1 MRVCYVVFAANV
13 CNYFELR
20 KNHAKKSFKKNIYLC
35 FMSNFK
41 SIVSLVLVLLLG
53 TFFYQTYWVWR
64 YYQEQSS
71 KLELDILS
79 AMRSANDQL
88 IFQKGEQ
95 IAIDDLI
102 SIDFY
107 NYNDLLQGELMQ
119 RDLIFE
125 SVIEIVD
132 TRTDKILGC
141 IPDTLITRK
150 NSEYKDFSYY
160 FDLNHLYACKLW
172 VKDSNIFLLKQISGI
187 LLASFLMMIALI
199 ISYIYLLRIIL
210 RQKNIDEIKSDF
222 VNNMTHELKTPIS
235 VAYAATDALLNHGM
249 MDEKEKRTVYLNASK
264 KQLEHLSGLVEQIL
278 TMSVEERKN
287 MKLNFSEIRLTEV
300 FEQLKQ
306 QHSLNA
312 PKPMEIQIDMESE
325 DIIIPADKTHFY
337 NILSN
342 LIENAVKYSGESV
355 KIILSAT
362 QNENQTCIRVKDNG
376 IGIPASSLSKIFDRF
391 YRVPKGDIH
400 DVKGYGLGLYYV
412 KTIVEKHGWTI
423 EVQSKEGEGTEFLIR
438 WKKK

>member
-1 MRVCYVVFAANV
+1 
-13 CNYFELR
+13 
-20 KNHAKKSFKKNIYLC
+20 
-35 FMSNFK
+35 MSNFK
-41 SIVSLVLVLLLG
+41 SIVLFVLILLLG
-53 TFFYQTYWVWR
+53 TFFYQTYWVWT

-88 IFQKGEQ
+88 IFQKGEEVN
-95 IAIDDLI
+95 IDELI
-102 SIDFY
+102 SVDFY

-119 RDLIFE
+119 RELVFE

-132 TRTDKILGC
+132 TRTENILGC
-141 IPDTLITRK
+141 IPDMPIK
-150 NSEYKDFSYY
+150 KDNPEYRAYSYT
-160 FDLNHLYACKLW
+160 FDLNHFYAYKLL
-172 VKDSNIFLLKQISGI
+172 VKDSDIFLLKQISGI
-187 LLASFLMMIALI
+187 LLASLLTMIALI

-210 RQKNIDEIKSDF
+210 RQKNLDEIKSDF

-249 MDEKEKRTVYLNASK
+249 IDDKEKRVVYLDASK

-287 MKLNFSEIRLTEV
+287 MKLSLSEIRLAEV
-300 FEQLKQ
+300 FGQLKQ
-306 QHSLNA
+306 QYSLNA
-312 PKPMEIQIDMESE
+312 PKPVEFQINMDPK
-325 DIIIPADKTHFY
+325 DIILTADKTHFY

-342 LIENAVKYSGESV
+342 LIENAIKYSGESV
-355 KIILSAT
+355 KIILSAK
-362 QNENQTCIRVKDNG
+362 QNDDQTCICVKDNG
-376 IGIPASSLSKIFDRF
+376 IGIPASSLPKIFDRF

-412 KTIVEKHGWTI
+412 RTIVEKHDWNI
-423 EVQSKEGEGTEFLIR
+423 EVQSNEGEGTEFLIR

>member
-1 MRVCYVVFAANV
+1 MRQQNTQ
-13 CNYFELR
+13 LQ
-20 KNHAKKSFKKNIYLC
+20 KKSLTLLKCIFYNVIV
-35 FMSNFK
+35 SNFK
-41 SIVSLVLVLLLG
+41 SIVLFVLVLLLG
-53 TFFYQTYWVWR
+53 TFCYQTYWVWK
-64 YYQEQSS
+64 YHQEQSS

-88 IFQKGEQ
+88 IFQKGEY
-95 IAIDDLI
+95 INIEDLI
-102 SIDFY
+102 STDFY
-107 NYNDLLQGELMQ
+107 IYNDLLQGELMQ
-119 RDLIFE
+119 RELIFE
-125 SVIEIVD
+125 SAIEMID
-132 TRTDKILGC
+132 ARTGKVLGRF
-141 IPDTLITRK
+141 PNTPVEK
-150 NSEYKDFSYY
+150 HKSNYKDYSYR
-160 FDLNHLYACKLW
+160 FDFNHFYAYKLW
-172 VKDSNIFLLKQISGI
+172 VKDSDIFLLKQISGI
-187 LLASFLMMIALI
+187 LLASLLMMIALI

-210 RQKNIDEIKSDF
+210 KQKNLDEIKSDF

-249 MDEKEKRTVYLNASK
+249 IEDKEKRIVYLDASK

-287 MKLNFSEIRLTEV
+287 MRLNFSEISTTEI

-306 QHSLNA
+306 QYSINA
-312 PKPMEIQIDMESE
+312 PKPTDIQINMEPE
-325 DIIIPADKTHFY
+325 EIILTADKTHFY

-342 LIENAVKYSGESV
+342 LIENAIKYSGESV
-355 KIILSAT
+355 KIILSAK
-362 QNENQTCIRVKDNG
+362 QNEDQTCICIKDNG
-376 IGIPASSLSKIFDRF
+376 IGIPGASLPKIFDRF

-423 EVQSKEGEGTEFLIR
+423 EVQSKEGEGTEFLIQ

>member
-1 MRVCYVVFAANV
+1 
-13 CNYFELR
+13 
-20 KNHAKKSFKKNIYLC
+20 
-35 FMSNFK
+35 MSNFK
-41 SIVSLVLVLLLG
+41 SIVLFVLVLLIG
-53 TFFYQTYWVWR
+53 TFFYQTYWVWT

-88 IFQKGEQ
+88 IFQKGDHINIEE
-95 IAIDDLI
+95 LI
-102 SIDFY
+102 STDFY

-119 RDLIFE
+119 RELIFE
-125 SVIEIVD
+125 SVTQLVD
-132 TRTDKILGC
+132 ARTGNILGC
-141 IPDTLITRK
+141 IPDTPMK
-150 NSEYKDFSYY
+150 KDNPEYKHYSYT
-160 FDLNHLYACKLW
+160 FDLNHFYAYKLL
-172 VKDSNIFLLKQISGI
+172 VKNSNIFLLRQISSI
-187 LLASFLMMIALI
+187 LLASFLMMVALI

-210 RQKNIDEIKSDF
+210 RQKNLDEIKSDF

-235 VAYAATDALLNHGM
+235 VAYAATDALLNHGII
-249 MDEKEKRTVYLNASK
+249 DDKEKRVVYLDASK

-287 MKLNFSEIRLTEV
+287 MKLNLSEICLAEV

-306 QHSLNA
+306 QYSLNA
-312 PKPMEIQIDMESE
+312 PKPMDIQISMDPK
-325 DIIIPADKTHFY
+325 DIILTADKTHFY

-342 LIENAVKYSGESV
+342 LIENAIKYSGESV
-355 KIILSAT
+355 KIILSAK
-362 QNENQTCIRVKDNG
+362 QNEDQACICVKDNG

-412 KTIVEKHGWTI
+412 HTIIEKHGWNI
-423 EVQSKEGEGTEFLIR
+423 DVQSKEGEGTEFLIR